1 MDKYKFSNIAGYKNE
16 ISELKSLAN
25 VLKNVKKLKL
35 MGGHLPRGL
44 ILLGDNGV
52 GKTCLAE
59 AFIAESGFE
68 CIKINMN
75 IDCEDITDYYE
86 NKFEE
91 ALSKKPC
98 IIFIDELDKIVGEP
112 SPFSISDVKAEHSNA
127 LLQVVNDHRTDDD
140 VFLLATANFGS
151 MISESLL
158 RSGRFDKKMIIYSPN
173 ASDREEIFKFYIGNK
188 KMNKDVTYKKLACD
202 TAGFSGAD
210 IESIVNDATI
220 NAFKKRRKTLCYRDF
235 SNAIS
240 DKIFS
245 SVGKE
250 SEFEGDSLRAL
261 AYHEIGHLV
270 VSHELLGPG
279 SISIVSINSRGPIL
293 GHVKRNPNQK
303 EMMCLNDKYAL
314 AAVAMGGRVAEEMF
328 CNEQYTGSAS
338 DISRAR
344 QIITS
349 LIKNDG
355 YKGYEFIQDSI
366 FTDMGPVSD
375 MSENMKVRM
384 ENLISD
390 TLDDAYRL
398 ARKVLRRNESL
409 VAELATELICN
420 KTLTSDEVISII
432 KKSREREKNS
442 KQNSNQE
449 GLPLVN
455 GVFADPVDEIEYQ
468 IIKSKIGS
476 IGTITQYLL
485 HSKYGVA
492 NYKVDSFFQRLNDEL
507 KQSKQDEIN

>member
-1 MDKYKFSNIAGYKNE
+1 
-16 ISELKSLAN
+16 
-25 VLKNVKKLKL
+25 
-35 MGGHLPRGL
+35 
-44 ILLGDNGV
+44 
-52 GKTCLAE
+52 
-59 AFIAESGFE
+59 
-68 CIKINMN
+68 
-75 IDCEDITDYYE
+75 
-86 NKFEE
+86 
-91 ALSKKPC
+91 
-98 IIFIDELDKIVGEP
+98 
-112 SPFSISDVKAEHSNA
+112 
-127 LLQVVNDHRTDDD
+127 
-140 VFLLATANFGS
+140 
-151 MISESLL
+151 
-158 RSGRFDKKMIIYSPN
+158 
-173 ASDREEIFKFYIGNK
+173 
-188 KMNKDVTYKKLACD
+188 
-202 TAGFSGAD
+202 
-210 IESIVNDATI
+210 
-220 NAFKKRRKTLCYRDF
+220 
-235 SNAIS
+235 
-240 DKIFS
+240 
-245 SVGKE
+245 
-250 SEFEGDSLRAL
+250 
-261 AYHEIGHLV
+261 
-270 VSHELLGPG
+270 
-279 SISIVSINSRGPIL
+279 
-293 GHVKRNPNQK
+293 
-303 EMMCLNDKYAL
+303 
-314 AAVAMGGRVAEEMF
+314 MGGRVAEEMF

-485 HSKYGVA
+485 HSKYGVT

-507 KQSKQDEIN
+507 KKSKQDEIN